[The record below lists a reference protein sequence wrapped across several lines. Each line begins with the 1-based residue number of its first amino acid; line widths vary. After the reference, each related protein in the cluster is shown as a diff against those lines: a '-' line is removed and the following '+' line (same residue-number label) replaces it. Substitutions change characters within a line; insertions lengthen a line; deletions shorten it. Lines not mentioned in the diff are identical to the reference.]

1 MFILLIVL
9 KVNKIKIK
17 KFDFLINK
25 MLKLGLIFSD
35 DRFVCLFI
43 VDIFFFLCIKW
54 KEKFRYYKILIC
66 KNVNFV
72 IWL

>member
-43 VDIFFFLCIKW
+43 VDIFFF
-54 KEKFRYYKILIC
+54 FMYKMEGKI
-66 KNVNFV
+66 
-72 IWL
+72 